1 MLPEKIR
8 EILREKRKMTA
19 EEYFQLPETNIHMEL
34 IDGELFVYDGQEGNM
49 PSPKDLHQKIS
60 SRLFAFFVTYLNV
73 DQLRHAPCDIRLDD
87 GNVLQPDI
95 LWINPENDQCV
106 LMDDG
111 YLHGAPDFVVE
122 ILSPSNTRRDR
133 IDKFYLY
140 EKYGVQ
146 EYWIV
151 NPEEQYI
158 EVYIRKEDTLHHQGG
173 YKEGQTFSS
182 KTLNGATV
190 TLSDLFV

>member
-49 PSPKDLHQKIS
+49 PAPTVLHQKIS
-60 SRLFAFFVTYLNV
+60 RRIFLLLSKILSEDGLYFAPIDVILNDNAV
-73 DQLRHAPCDIRLDD
+73 
-87 GNVLQPDI
+87 QPDI
-95 LWINPENDQCV
+95 LWISPDNTICHELNGR
-106 LMDDG
+106 L
-111 YLHGAPDFVVE
+111 YGAPDFVVE
-122 ILSPSNTRRDR
+122 ILSPSNTRRDK

-158 EVYIRKEDTLHHQGG
+158 EVYIRKEDTLHYQGG
-173 YKEGQTFSS
+173 YKAGQTFSS
-182 KTLNGATV
+182 KTLNGTTV
-190 TLSDLFV
+190 ALSDLFA